1 MKEECRTEFLSS
13 EFAPT
18 QWNPLALAI
27 WLVPYKDMLHARV
40 ALGVAVL
47 SLLGCGPSYWRAEL
61 DRVDKIQTESKI
73 EQAKA
78 TDEVVKFGYLICNA
92 YSVRLG
98 VGIQSVIDA
107 RVEEAKGAPEA
118 AKHLS
123 TAEHAVSLVR
133 PFVEDYCAL
142 AKKATLRLTPA
153 APPVSAPV
161 APVPVPSAPA
171 PTGGT
176 AVPLP
181 AVLPPAASPVVPPV
195 GVSSPSVPVVP

>member
-1 MKEECRTEFLSS
+1 MTYRALS
-13 EFAPT
+13 
-18 QWNPLALAI
+18 
-27 WLVPYKDMLHARV
+27 
-40 ALGVAVL
+40 LGVAVL
-47 SLLGCGPSYWRAEL
+47 SLLGCGPSYWRGQL
-61 DRVDKIQTESKI
+61 DIAGKIQEESKA

-78 TDEVVKFGYLICNA
+78 TDELIKFGYLICNG
-92 YSVRLG
+92 YSVRIG
-98 VGIQSVIDA
+98 VAIQSVLDA

-123 TAEHAVSLVR
+123 AAEHAVSLVR

-142 AKKATLRLTPA
+142 AKRATLRLTPA
-153 APPVSAPV
+153 APPASAPV

-171 PTGGT
+171 PTGGP

-195 GVSSPSVPVVP
+195 GVSSPVPVAP